1 MATVCVRVS
10 WTIFQMED
18 HSLSLSE
25 LFENIKS
32 GRVSIIVPSSEIV
45 RESFHRKIHKEILFT
60 NIDPSIQLCDVLVS
74 FGQFIRY
81 NVVICVTTPISG
93 GVTTLV

>member
-45 RESFHRKIHKEILFT
+45 RESFHRKIQR
-60 NIDPSIQLCDVLVS
+60 DPYKYRSKYS
-74 FGQFIRY
+74 
-81 NVVICVTTPISG
+81 
-93 GVTTLV
+93 TL